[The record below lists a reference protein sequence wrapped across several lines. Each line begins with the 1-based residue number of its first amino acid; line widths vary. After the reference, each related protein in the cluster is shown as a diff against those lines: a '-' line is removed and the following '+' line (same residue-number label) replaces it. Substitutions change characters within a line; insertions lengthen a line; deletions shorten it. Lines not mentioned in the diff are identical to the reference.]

1 MIFEWRTYRFAPGAA
16 TAYLAVF
23 REEGLPLVT
32 RHLPLL
38 GYWLTECGR
47 LNVLHHLWVYAD
59 LDDRAARRAALAA
72 DTDWSAGFGPRAF
85 PMIERQESLLL
96 VLRNGSRRLSDAV
109 ATPREPRAAVP
120 GDAPLLAPS
129 WAMLELSDDAPAAPG
144 AAETTGLWQVIA
156 GRRRASHLALFHA
169 AKAGDVTPPDR
180 PALLRELLRPATF
193 SPLR

>member
-16 TAYLAVF
+16 AAYLATF
-23 REEGLPLVT
+23 QAEGLPLVT

-47 LNVLHHLWVYAD
+47 LNVLHHLWAYAD

-72 DTDWSAGFGPRAF
+72 DADWSAGFGPRAF

-96 VLRNGSRRLSDAV
+96 VLRNGSLCLSEAI
-109 ATPREPRAAVP
+109 ATSRDPRAAVP
-120 GDAPLLAPS
+120 GDAPPLSPS
-129 WAMLELSDDAPAAPG
+129 WAMIELSDDAPTTQG
-144 AAETTGLWQVIA
+144 AAETTGLWQVVA
-156 GRRRASHLALFHA
+156 GQRPASHLALFHGGE
-169 AKAGDVTPPDR
+169 AGDVTPSDR
-180 PALLRELLRPATF
+180 PALLRPAAF